1 MSQHLGKDIT
11 NIETDQQLR
20 KSGREDRDGRTMD
33 EEQITND
40 SCGTS

>member
-1 MSQHLGKDIT
+1 MSQHPGKGDHEHRDGST
-11 NIETDQQLR
+11 IEE
-20 KSGREDRDGRTMD
+20 SGHEDRDGRTMD